1 MRPRQKRNTRGS
13 GATNPRKLAGDL
25 AQPEFGAATFSECG
39 RGRMGG
45 VICSRAG
52 VLSEGRTQDLTRY
65 FQSLDTDSCEL
76 IAIDHPRRAIFA
88 QPTAFI
94 IVIPMTHLPVFF
106 GRRFCITV
114 DRGCA
119 SSRKS
124 AKVLSMPNCGMRVA
138 MDIGVIRDHVSSF
151 YRYFGTPVTMF
162 GSESMY
168 KGTAAPLVRCA
179 VAKGRGALDE
189 FVSEFGFGRRQPRD
203 SGATNL
209 PRGSLIK
216 ARCRLVSWE

>member
-1 MRPRQKRNTRGS
+1 MRPRQKGNTRGS

-88 QPTAFI
+88 QPTTFI

-138 MDIGVIRDHVSSF
+138 MDIGVIRDHVSRV
-151 YRYFGTPVTMF
+151 YRYFWRGGYDVWKRIHVQRHGGTIGPLRRSERA
-162 GSESMY
+162 GSV
-168 KGTAAPLVRCA
+168 G
-179 VAKGRGALDE
+179 
-189 FVSEFGFGRRQPRD
+189 
-203 SGATNL
+203 
-209 PRGSLIK
+209 
-216 ARCRLVSWE
+216 

>member
-1 MRPRQKRNTRGS
+1 MRPRQKGNTRGS

-52 VLSEGRTQDLTRY
+52 VLSEGGTQDLTRY

-76 IAIDHPRRAIFA
+76 IAMTTPEGHFRSAHYLYHRNSDDALACIFWSPLLHHCRPR
-88 QPTAFI
+88 
-94 IVIPMTHLPVFF
+94 M
-106 GRRFCITV
+106 C
-114 DRGCA
+114 

-168 KGTAAPLVRCA
+168 IGTAAPIGPLR
-179 VAKGRGALDE
+179 R
-189 FVSEFGFGRRQPRD
+189 SER
-203 SGATNL
+203 A
-209 PRGSLIK
+209 GS
-216 ARCRLVSWE
+216 VG

>member
-1 MRPRQKRNTRGS
+1 MSTRG
-13 GATNPRKLAGDL
+13 AARQCTNGKIIRAIGRNESSQPCGRDL
-25 AQPEFGAATFSECG
+25 GRPEFGAATFSECG
-39 RGRMGG
+39 RGPVR
-45 VICSRAG
+45 VESLAAEPPDF
-52 VLSEGRTQDLTRY
+52 SEPKTQDLTRY

-88 QPTAFI
+88 QPTTFI
-94 IVIPMTHLPVFF
+94 IVIPMTHLPVFL

-114 DRGCA
+114 DHGCA

-124 AKVLSMPNCGMRVA
+124 AKVLSMPNCGMRIA
-138 MDIGVIRDHVSSF
+138 MDIGVSCDHVSGV

-168 KGTAAPLVRCA
+168 KGSAAPLVRCA

-189 FVSEFGFGRRQPRD
+189 FV
-203 SGATNL
+203 
-209 PRGSLIK
+209 K
-216 ARCRLVSWE
+216 

>member
-1 MRPRQKRNTRGS
+1 
-13 GATNPRKLAGDL
+13 
-25 AQPEFGAATFSECG
+25 
-39 RGRMGG
+39 MGG

-88 QPTAFI
+88 QPTTFI
-94 IVIPMTHLPVFF
+94 IVIPMTHLPVFL

-114 DRGCA
+114 DHGCA

-124 AKVLSMPNCGMRVA
+124 AKVLSMPNCGMRIA
-138 MDIGVIRDHVSSF
+138 MDIGVIRDHVSGV

-168 KGTAAPLVRCA
+168 KGSAAPLVRCA

-209 PRGSLIK
+209 LRGSLIK

>member
-1 MRPRQKRNTRGS
+1 MRPRQKGNTRGS

-88 QPTAFI
+88 QHRNSDDAFARI
-94 IVIPMTHLPVFF
+94 FWSPVLHHS
-106 GRRFCITV
+106 RPRMCLQPEK
-114 DRGCA
+114 
-119 SSRKS
+119 RKS
-124 AKVLSMPNCGMRVA
+124 LSMPNCGMRVA
-138 MDIGVIRDHVSSF
+138 MDIGVIRDHVSRV
-151 YRYFGTPVTMF
+151 YRYFWRAGYDVLKRIYVQRHGGTIGPLRRSERA
-162 GSESMY
+162 GSV
-168 KGTAAPLVRCA
+168 G
-179 VAKGRGALDE
+179 
-189 FVSEFGFGRRQPRD
+189 
-203 SGATNL
+203 
-209 PRGSLIK
+209 
-216 ARCRLVSWE
+216 